1 MFWLYTMWNLIG
13 QHKSR
18 GNLRLLGNTNICWY
32 NNTKTEKWF
41 SCYLSLFLWGRWF
54 VFIKQS
60 SEQPFKVSCFSK
72 LVFINILQNHRKKSV
87 PESLFNHPTARCSFK
102 ARLLPSCFLANIVKL
117 LKKIS
122 FTKQHR
128 TTPSVFIEHIFSQ
141 CDFSRKKLYAKMRIS
156 FLLIL

>member
-18 GNLRLLGNTNICWY
+18 GNLRLLGNTNIRWY

-41 SCYLSLFLWGRWF
+41 SCYLSLFLWGRWL

-60 SEQPFKVSCFSK
+60 SEQPFKVSCSSK
-72 LVFINILQNHRKKSV
+72 LVSINILQNHRKTYVS
-87 PESLFNHPTARCSFK
+87 ESLFNHLRRAVLSK
-102 ARLLPSCFLANIVKL
+102 LLPTCFLANIVKL
-117 LKKIS
+117 LKKIN

-141 CDFSRKKLYAKMRIS
+141 CGFSQNKIYIKMRIS
-156 FLLIL
+156 SLLIL